1 MEMYIFP
8 CLGRAFTPGV
18 PCILNLWADRSS
30 LQIGGGGTADVGD
43 RSIDRSS

>member
-8 CLGRAFTPGV
+8 CLGRSFTPGV
-18 PCILNLWADRSS
+18 PRILNLWADRSS
-30 LQIGGGGTADVGD
+30 LQIGGGGTADGED

>member
-18 PCILNLWADRSS
+18 PRILNLWADRSS
-30 LQIGGGGTADVGD
+30 LQIGGGETDVGD